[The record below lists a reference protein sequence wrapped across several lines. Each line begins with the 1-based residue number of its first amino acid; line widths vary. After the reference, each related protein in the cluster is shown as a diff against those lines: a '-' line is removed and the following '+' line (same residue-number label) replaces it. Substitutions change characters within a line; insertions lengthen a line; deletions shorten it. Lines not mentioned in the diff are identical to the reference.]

1 MVNWTADKDQTVSVQ
16 IQSGTQYRGTDTIC
30 SSLRA
35 SSPFTTSRTLRH
47 SSTTSPSRLEK
58 VTSADDIY
66 LSTADHVTG
75 CTPKAVGHRLSNLRN
90 SGKMLNS
97 GGSSATPKKMAVTP
111 RTPRTPASGRVRAA
125 KASAKKNVDN
135 ETSSE
140 DAADEELSSPSVAHK
155 RARTSKGP
163 KSYAESDATS
173 GDDEEEFTPMS
184 KRVKAEPIED
194 EGVAG
199 TISNHTPVEEEDEA
213 VAFV

>member
-1 MVNWTADKDQTVSVQ
+1 M
-16 IQSGTQYRGTDTIC
+16 
-30 SSLRA
+30 
-35 SSPFTTSRTLRH
+35 TSRTLRH

-66 LSTADHVTG
+66 SSTADHVTG

-97 GGSSATPKKMAVTP
+97 GGSSATPKKIPATP
-111 RTPRTPASGRVRAA
+111 RTPRTPASGRIRAA

-163 KSYAESDATS
+163 KSYAESEATS

-184 KRVKAEPIED
+184 KRVKAEPVED

-199 TISNHTPVEEEDEA
+199 VNCNHTPVEEEDEA